1 MAISPSWEV
10 HVHTFLITYIT
21 IYPLLV
27 FQALQYLSEQS
38 NDFLV
43 VAASGWTYNMI
54 FIAPMYTCHGATK
67 FHTYTQCTYIHTCRC
82 PHAFHEV
89 TYYAVGVAIGPVGT
103 CAWQDMYVHS
113 TLACLR
119 KKANPNPDKQNH
131 KHKEYGKSWNALSF
145 N

>member
-10 HVHTFLITYIT
+10 RTFLITYIT

-27 FQALQYLSEQS
+27 FQAVQYLSEQS

-67 FHTYTQCTYIHTCRC
+67 FHTYTQCNCALVYIHVLRITDI
-82 PHAFHEV
+82 H
-89 TYYAVGVAIGPVGT
+89 VGVLT
-103 CAWQDMYVHS
+103 HS
-113 TLACLR
+113 MKLHAM
-119 KKANPNPDKQNH
+119 P
-131 KHKEYGKSWNALSF
+131 
-145 N
+145 